1 MKLGIEASTI
11 EVNAIEHIDKHIHD
25 DILERIAA
33 AEAEHDVKIL
43 LAIESGSRAWGF
55 ASATSDYDV
64 RFIYAHKKDWYIDI
78 DLEAKRDVIEY
89 PIVDE
94 IDING
99 WDLRKA
105 LKLYSNSNPSFV
117 EWINSPIVY
126 TCEGDFALSARA
138 LLPEIYSAE
147 KGIHHYRSMAKTN
160 YRGYLKADRVPY
172 KKYLYVLR
180 ALLSIRWLERYK
192 TPAPIEFSVL
202 LDSVLDDDSLL
213 GEINELL
220 RRKRAETEKALSLPI
235 KPINAFIET
244 ELLRLEHYDG
254 KYGCMGNSI
263 DLLNSLFHRVL
274 NENSHSLT

>member
-1 MKLGIEASTI
+1 MK
-11 EVNAIEHIDKHIHD
+11 VNVKEHIEKHIHD
-25 DILERIAA
+25 DILARIAA
-33 AEAEHDVKIL
+33 AEAEHGVKVL

-64 RFIYAHKKDWYIDI
+64 RFIYVHKKDWYIAV

-105 LKLYSNSNPSFV
+105 LKLYNNSNPSFV

-126 TCEGDFALSARA
+126 SCKGAFAKHARE
-138 LLPEIYSAE
+138 LLPEIYCIE

-160 YRGYLKADRVPY
+160 YRGYLKADMVPY

-192 TPAPIEFSVL
+192 TPAPIKFSVL
-202 LDSVLDDDSLL
+202 LEHELEDDNLL
-213 GEINELL
+213 AEINELL
-220 RRKRAETEKALSLPI
+220 RRKRAETEKALSTPI
-235 KPINAFIET
+235 KPINAFIEA
-244 ELLRLEHYDG
+244 ELSRLESYEG
-254 KYGCMGNSI
+254 KYSRTGNTM
-263 DLLNSLFHRVL
+263 DLLNPLFQKVL
-274 NENSHSLT
+274 AENSNQLY

>member
-1 MKLGIEASTI
+1 MSIK
-11 EVNAIEHIDKHIHD
+11 VNAIDHIDKSIHD
-25 DILERIAA
+25 DILARIAA
-33 AEAEHDVKIL
+33 AEIEHDIKVL

-64 RFIYAHKKDWYIDI
+64 RFIYVHKKDWYIAV
-78 DLEAKRDVIEY
+78 DLEDKRDVIEY

-117 EWINSPIVY
+117 EWINSPIIYV
-126 TCEGDFALSARA
+126 CEGEFTRQARV
-138 LLPEIYSAE
+138 LLGYVYSAE

-180 ALLSIRWLERYK
+180 ALLSVRWLEYYK
-192 TPAPIEFSVL
+192 TPAAIEFSVL
-202 LDSVLDDDSLL
+202 LEHTVDDEKLL
-213 GEINELL
+213 ADINDLV
-220 RRKRAETEKALSLPI
+220 RRKRTQTEKALSAPI
-235 KPINAFIET
+235 KSINFFIEA
-244 ELLRLEHYDG
+244 ELIRLERYEG
-254 KYGCMGNSI
+254 KYRRTSNTVDS
-263 DLLNSLFHRVL
+263 LNSLFHEVL
-274 NENSHSLT
+274 TEND

>member
-1 MKLGIEASTI
+1 MKLDIK
-11 EVNAIEHIDKHIHD
+11 VNAIEHIEKHIHD
-25 DILERIAA
+25 DILARIAA
-33 AEAEHDVKIL
+33 AEAEHEVKVL

-64 RFIYAHKKDWYIDI
+64 RFIYVHKKDWYIDI

-105 LKLYSNSNPSFV
+105 LKLYSNSNPSLV

-126 TCEGDFALSARA
+126 KCEGEFAQRARA
-138 LLPEIYSAE
+138 LLPEIYSAQ

-160 YRGYLKADRVPY
+160 YRGYLKADKVPY

-192 TPAPIEFSVL
+192 TPAPIQFSVL
-202 LDSVLDDDSLL
+202 LDHVLDNDNLL
-213 GEINELL
+213 EEINELL
-220 RRKRAETEKALSLPI
+220 CRKRAETEKALSLPI
-235 KPINAFIET
+235 KPINTFIET
-244 ELLRLEHYDG
+244 ELLRLESYTG
-254 KYGCMGNSI
+254 KYGDKGDSI
-263 DLLNSLFHRVL
+263 DLLNSLFYRVL
-274 NENSHSLT
+274 NG

>member
-1 MKLGIEASTI
+1 MKFGI
-11 EVNAIEHIDKHIHD
+11 EVNAIEHIEKHIHNE
-25 DILERIAA
+25 ILERIAA
-33 AEAEHDVKIL
+33 AEVEHDVKVL

-64 RFIYAHKKDWYIDI
+64 RFIYVHKKDWYVDI
-78 DLEAKRDVIEY
+78 NLAAKRDVIEY

-126 TCEGDFALSARA
+126 TCEGTFALSAKA

-160 YRGYLKADRVPY
+160 YRGYLKADKVPY

-192 TPAPIEFSVL
+192 TPAPIQFSVL
-202 LDSVLDDDSLL
+202 LDHVLDNDSLL
-213 GEINELL
+213 KDINELL

-235 KPINAFIET
+235 KPINTFIET
-244 ELLRLEHYDG
+244 ELLRLESYEG
-254 KYGCMGNSI
+254 KYGYMGNSI
-263 DLLNSLFHRVL
+263 DLLNSLFHQVL
-274 NENSHSLT
+274 NEGSHCLA

>member
-1 MKLGIEASTI
+1 MKLDMEI
-11 EVNAIEHIDKHIHD
+11 NAIEHIEKNIHD
-25 DILERIAA
+25 EILDRIAA
-33 AEAEHDVKIL
+33 AEVEHDVKVL

-64 RFIYAHKKDWYIDI
+64 RFIYIHKKDWYIDI

-126 TCEGDFALSARA
+126 TNEGNFALSAKA

-147 KGIHHYRSMAKTN
+147 KGIHHYHSMAKTN
-160 YRGYLKADRVPY
+160 YRGYLKADKVPY

-192 TPAPIEFSVL
+192 TPAPIQFSVL
-202 LDSVLDDDSLL
+202 LDRVLDNDSLL
-213 GEINELL
+213 EDINELL

-235 KPINAFIET
+235 KPINTFIET
-244 ELLRLEHYDG
+244 ELLRLESYAG
-254 KYGCMGNSI
+254 KYGDKGDSI

-274 NENSHSLT
+274 NESIHHCD

>member
-1 MKLGIEASTI
+1 MKLGI
-11 EVNAIEHIDKHIHD
+11 EVNAIEHIEKNIHD
-25 DILERIAA
+25 EILERIAA
-33 AEAEHDVKIL
+33 AEVEHDVKVL

-64 RFIYAHKKDWYIDI
+64 RFIYIHKKDWYIDI

-117 EWINSPIVY
+117 EWITSPIVY
-126 TCEGDFALSARA
+126 TCEGNFALSAKA

-160 YRGYLKADRVPY
+160 YRGYLKADKVPY

-180 ALLSIRWLERYK
+180 ALLSIRWLERYN
-192 TPAPIEFSVL
+192 TPAPIQFSVL
-202 LDSVLDDDSLL
+202 LDHVLDNDSLL
-213 GEINELL
+213 ENINELL

-235 KPINAFIET
+235 KPINTFIET
-244 ELLRLEHYDG
+244 ELLRLESYAG
-254 KYGCMGNSI
+254 KYGDKGDSI

-274 NENSHSLT
+274 NESIHYFD